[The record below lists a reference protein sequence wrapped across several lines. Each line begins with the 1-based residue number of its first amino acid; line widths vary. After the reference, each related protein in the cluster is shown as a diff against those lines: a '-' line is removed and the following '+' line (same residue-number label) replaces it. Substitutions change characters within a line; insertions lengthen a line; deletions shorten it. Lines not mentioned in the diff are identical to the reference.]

1 MCGYLISEIIQELLS
16 FLDANTVAALVTLL
30 GATMPVAGIL
40 HLLLIEDFRILR
52 HLGGNGG
59 AERVAGELFAK
70 QRIQEIMQSI
80 VDVSGVQM
88 RARGLGENW
97 VRELETWLD
106 SGTVEDPEKVVDRT
120 ISLVPEPDDVTDDP
134 LLLVGVLW

>member
-1 MCGYLISEIIQELLS
+1 M
-16 FLDANTVAALVTLL
+16 
-30 GATMPVAGIL
+30 
-40 HLLLIEDFRILR
+40 R
-52 HLGGNGG
+52 
-59 AERVAGELFAK
+59 
-70 QRIQEIMQSI
+70 
-80 VDVSGVQM
+80 SG
-88 RARGLGENW
+88 GLGENW